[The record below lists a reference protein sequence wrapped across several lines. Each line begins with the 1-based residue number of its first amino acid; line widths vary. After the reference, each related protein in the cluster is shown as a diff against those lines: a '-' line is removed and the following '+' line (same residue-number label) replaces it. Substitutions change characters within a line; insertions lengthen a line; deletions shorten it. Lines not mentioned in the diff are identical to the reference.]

1 MLDVECRMLDVGCR
15 MLDVGYGMSDVGFGV
30 SDLGIIGIKNPCD
43 VVAGIL
49 LCFVSLL
56 KPRVGDLMG
65 LTEKANK
72 LEFSVLGYGN

>member
-1 MLDVECRMLDVGCR
+1 MLDVGCGMWNVR
-15 MLDVGYGMSDVGFGV
+15 CRMSDVGCGMWDV
-30 SDLGIIGIKNPCD
+30 GIMGIKNPCD

-72 LEFSVLGYGN
+72 LEFSVLGFGN

>member
-1 MLDVECRMLDVGCR
+1 MSDVGCR
-15 MLDVGYGMSDVGFGV
+15 MSDVGCGMSDVG
-30 SDLGIIGIKNPCD
+30 IMGIKNPCD

-72 LEFSVLGYGN
+72 LEFSVLGFEN

>member
-1 MLDVECRMLDVGCR
+1 MSDVGCR
-15 MLDVGYGMSDVGFGV
+15 MSDVGCGMSDVG
-30 SDLGIIGIKNPCD
+30 IMGIKNPCD